1 MVESTPFHT
10 RNSPD
15 WPELMPALDGSASAI
30 DCAKLVVRCLVS
42 VLKCKRLALV
52 TLGGS
57 ESLLLAFAKLQ
68 TEERGET
75 ATLRVPGPMSAVV
88 HRAGCSQVD
97 ELRALAA
104 DSTQEFLSWSDT
116 GAALLLPSEA
126 AAALRADHATITF
139 CRRLL
144 AVSGDH
150 AVVLPDSRHLEAMA
164 EFSAGAGHE
173 INNPLGSIL
182 GMSSA
187 LLKRERQIE
196 NRQALE
202 TIGAQAWRVRDM
214 IGNAMTFARPPR
226 LVPETFL
233 LSEVVR
239 EVATTLRQRFE
250 AAEVTIDLTQVAEH
264 VVIDADRTQMG
275 VLWEHLLR
283 NAAESIRGS
292 GRSGTVTVGLKY
304 EQCGAI
310 SGIVRDDG
318 PGFLTET
325 DRRNAFNP
333 FYSGRAAGRGLGF
346 GLSLAW
352 RVATAHRGVLVL
364 ESFVGGGLQASLSLP
379 RSCEKVSTFA
389 TAPEAEQ

>member
-1 MVESTPFHT
+1 
-10 RNSPD
+10 
-15 WPELMPALDGSASAI
+15 
-30 DCAKLVVRCLVS
+30 
-42 VLKCKRLALV
+42 
-52 TLGGS
+52 
-57 ESLLLAFAKLQ
+57 
-68 TEERGET
+68 
-75 ATLRVPGPMSAVV
+75 V
-88 HRAGCSQVD
+88 H
-97 ELRALAA
+97 
-104 DSTQEFLSWSDT
+104 
-116 GAALLLPSEA
+116 
-126 AAALRADHATITF
+126 
-139 CRRLL
+139 
-144 AVSGDH
+144 
-150 AVVLPDSRHLEAMA
+150 
-164 EFSAGAGHE
+164 
-173 INNPLGSIL
+173 
-182 GMSSA
+182 
-187 LLKRERQIE
+187 
-196 NRQALE
+196 
-202 TIGAQAWRVRDM
+202 
-214 IGNAMTFARPPR
+214 
-226 LVPETFL
+226 
-233 LSEVVR
+233 

-389 TAPEAEQ
+389 TGPEADQ